1 VVAEVE
7 EIHPIHQKEAVEE
20 LVVEEMV
27 DQAHVVL
34 PVQSTLAVVAVE
46 VEMVAEDIQVVQV
59 LLL

>member
-1 VVAEVE
+1 MVAEVE

-34 PVQSTLAVVAVE
+34 PVQSILAVVAVE

-59 LLL
+59 